1 MNYNEDKFIL
11 ATKIKKFILDSED
24 LIQNIPRYDF
34 YNRDRFRNDITEIL
48 YLVNLANN
56 IEDKEKRKNYQYDIC
71 ARLSMIDF
79 YLERAYTFKYISQK
93 QLYNYTNKLEEII
106 KITKGW
112 IKYNEWCYFW

>member
-1 MNYNEDKFIL
+1 MNYSDDKFIL
-11 ATKIKKFILDSED
+11 SLKIKKFILDSEN

-48 YLVNLANN
+48 YLVYFTNS
-56 IEDKEKRKNYQYDIC
+56 IEDKEKRKKYQYDIC

-79 YLERAYTFKYISQK
+79 YLERAYLLKYISQK
-93 QLYNYTNKLEEII
+93 QLYSYTSKLEEII

-112 IKYNEWCYFW
+112 IKYNE